1 MLAPQTRKRAAIY
14 ARFSTDMQRDKSI
27 EDQVDLCR
35 KHAERLNCEVV
46 AVYSDRAR
54 SGASLMG
61 RDGVLDMISASRRG
75 EFDAV
80 IVEALD
86 RLSRDQED
94 LAGIYKRFTF
104 NNVAIEAV
112 HDGRADQ
119 VQIGIRGMLGSLYL
133 ADLANKVRRGMTGV
147 IRDGR
152 SPGGRAYGYR
162 PKKGEPGILE
172 IVEEEAEVIRR
183 IFRTYTSGISPRHI
197 AYELN
202 GDRVPP
208 PRGTVWNA
216 STINGNAR
224 RGNGI
229 IQNPL
234 YKGLLVWNRVR
245 MIRDPDTGKRVSRV
259 NPQNEWQTHEIPE
272 LAIVDADLWQQAQ
285 ARKDASRRA
294 WQDGEHRNR
303 TRHLLSGL
311 LRCGHCGSG
320 MSLDGNRDGHKVIR
334 CSRSRESGTCSN
346 VTRVRLDR
354 IEETVVR
361 GLKEE
366 LGKPGI
372 IKEFVDEYITELQ
385 RLTHGARQDRTSARK
400 RVEELDAAIQRVVR
414 SIAGGLISDEDARL
428 QIDELKAERERQR
441 STLALADQ
449 EIAKLQVHPEAVEQY
464 RKIVDD
470 LCDVAV
476 RAARVDTETQLAMR
490 ELIHTVRVTT
500 TPDVAIQVSGR
511 LSALTGTDFGPVG
524 GLGLVAG
531 VRDNWDFTLACVR
544 VSELAVGRVARQTYA

>member
-1 MLAPQTRKRAAIY
+1 MLAPQTMKRAAIY

-162 PKKGEPGILE
+162 PKKGEPGLLD
-172 IVEEEAEVIRR
+172 IVHHEAEVVRR
-183 IFRTYTSGISPRHI
+183 IFRAYASGISPRHI
-197 AYELN
+197 AYDLN
-202 GDRVPP
+202 AEQIPP
-208 PRGTVWNA
+208 PRGTIWNA
-216 STINGNAR
+216 STINGNR
-224 RGNGI
+224 KRGNGI

-234 YKGLLVWNRVR
+234 YKGTMVWNRVR
-245 MIRDPDTGKRVSRV
+245 MVRDPDTGKRVSRV
-259 NPQNEWQTHEIPE
+259 NPQTEWQTHETPE
-272 LAIVDADLWQQAQ
+272 LAIVDQTLWQRAQDRKISSAQ
-285 ARKDASRRA
+285 AF
-294 WQDGEHRNR
+294 RNR
-303 TRHLLSGL
+303 EFRNKSKHMLSGL

-320 MSLDGNRDGHKVIR
+320 MSMDGFRDGHHVVR
-334 CSRSRESGTCSN
+334 CSRSRESGTCKKIK
-346 VTRVRLDR
+346 RVRLDQ

-361 GLKEE
+361 GLRDE
-366 LGKPGI
+366 LSQPGVLTS
-372 IKEFVDEYITELQ
+372 FVDEYQAEMR
-385 RLTHGARQDRTSARK
+385 RLSEGEQKDLAKARK
-400 RVEELDAAIQRVVR
+400 KVEEADIAIQRIVR
-414 SIAGGLISDEDARL
+414 SIASGLISDEDART
-428 QIDELKAERERQR
+428 QIEELKIERERQR
-441 STLALADQ
+441 GILASNATNSPVI
-449 EIAKLQVHPEAVEQY
+449 EIQPHAIEHYQQVLDRLCGIAVE
-464 RKIVDD
+464 
-470 LCDVAV
+470 
-476 RAARVDTETQLAMR
+476 AARSDSATQ
-490 ELIHTVRVTT
+490 
-500 TPDVAIQVSGR
+500 VAIREFIQTVKVFTEPATSIQVTGR
-511 LSALTGTDFGPVG
+511 LAALTGANIPGKQVKTGVSV
-524 GLGLVAG
+524 VAG
-531 VRDNWDFTLACVR
+531 EGFEPPTPGL
-544 VSELAVGRVARQTYA
+544 

>member
-162 PKKGEPGILE
+162 PKKGEPGMLDDCRPGGGGHPPDLPRLCLGNIAPAHRLRPECGADPPTTRHRLE
-172 IVEEEAEVIRR
+172 R
-183 IFRTYTSGISPRHI
+183 IDH
-197 AYELN
+197 
-202 GDRVPP
+202 
-208 PRGTVWNA
+208 
-216 STINGNAR
+216 
-224 RGNGI
+224 
-229 IQNPL
+229 Q
-234 YKGLLVWNRVR
+234 
-245 MIRDPDTGKRVSRV
+245 
-259 NPQNEWQTHEIPE
+259 
-272 LAIVDADLWQQAQ
+272 WQQ
-285 ARKDASRRA
+285 
-294 WQDGEHRNR
+294 E
-303 TRHLLSGL
+303 
-311 LRCGHCGSG
+311 
-320 MSLDGNRDGHKVIR
+320 
-334 CSRSRESGTCSN
+334 
-346 VTRVRLDR
+346 
-354 IEETVVR
+354 
-361 GLKEE
+361 
-366 LGKPGI
+366 
-372 IKEFVDEYITELQ
+372 
-385 RLTHGARQDRTSARK
+385 ARQRH
-400 RVEELDAAIQRVVR
+400 
-414 SIAGGLISDEDARL
+414 
-428 QIDELKAERERQR
+428 
-441 STLALADQ
+441 
-449 EIAKLQVHPEAVEQY
+449 HPEPP
-464 RKIVDD
+464 
-470 LCDVAV
+470 L
-476 RAARVDTETQLAMR
+476 
-490 ELIHTVRVTT
+490 
-500 TPDVAIQVSGR
+500 
-511 LSALTGTDFGPVG
+511 
-524 GLGLVAG
+524 
-531 VRDNWDFTLACVR
+531 
-544 VSELAVGRVARQTYA
+544 